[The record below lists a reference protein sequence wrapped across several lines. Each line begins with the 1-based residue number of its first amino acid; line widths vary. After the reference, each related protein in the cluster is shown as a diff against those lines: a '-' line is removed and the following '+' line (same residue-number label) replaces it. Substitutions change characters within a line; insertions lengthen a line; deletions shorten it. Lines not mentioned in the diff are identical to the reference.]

1 MLRFVF
7 IGFLS
12 LIAGIPLLAQS
23 TDEQLA
29 AQFFANRE
37 FDKAADAYERLVSKT
52 PASVYYYENLLQCY
66 LNLTQYSNAE
76 KLVKKQQRRFQGQAF
91 YQVDLG
97 YVYTKQ
103 GLPDKAKNYYENLF
117 KNFSAT
123 EDQTISLAHA
133 FQKRNEWEWAVQTYL
148 RSRKK
153 NGGHPSLFAL
163 PLAQIYATMRQ
174 TGPMVEEYLNALQ
187 DNPTLQDQVQEYLQL
202 YMEQEADY
210 ELLKSAILKR
220 AKNNQGSSVYS
231 ELLIWLYVQKKDF
244 ANALIQAKALDKRN
258 REEGRRI
265 YELANLALSNGKYDD
280 ALNAYQYVFLMGKD
294 KPLFLAA
301 RIGILESRNR
311 KVTQS
316 TAYTADDLVQLEK
329 EYELFLTEE
338 GRSNFTASAM
348 RELARLEIYY
358 LSNSSKGI
366 ALFQELIAMPRLDNR
381 FKAECKL
388 MLGDVHVLEGE
399 VWEAVLLY
407 GQVDKD
413 FLEDPLGQEAKFRN
427 ARLSYYIGEFVWAR
441 AQLDVLKTATSQLI
455 ANDALELSLLIQDNT
470 QDSIEEPLLMFAKAD
485 LYMYQKKNAKALA
498 LLDSINLLFPR
509 HTLDDDIIF
518 KRAQISLQTGNYT
531 ESMQYLQ
538 QLLKEHGSGI
548 LGDNALFML
557 ADITQNKLN
566 DTVAAGKLYEQ
577 FIQQYPGSFFLTEV
591 RKRFRSL
598 RGDVLN
604 E

>member
-7 IGFLS
+7 GFLL
-12 LIAGIPLLAQS
+12 LITSGVPLLAQG

-37 FDKAADAYERLVSKT
+37 FDKAADAYERLVQKT
-52 PASVYYYENLLQCY
+52 PGSVYYYENLLQCY
-66 LNLTQYSNAE
+66 VNLGHFFEAE
-76 KLVKKQQRRFQGQAF
+76 KLVKKQQRRFEGQAF
-91 YQVDLG
+91 YKVDLG
-97 YVYTKQ
+97 YLYTKQ
-103 GLPDKAKNYYENLF
+103 GLPDKARNYYEGLF
-117 KNFSAT
+117 KNFAGT

-148 RSRKK
+148 RARKK
-153 NGGHPSLFAL
+153 NGGHASLFAL
-163 PLAQIYATMRQ
+163 PLAQVYASLRQ

-187 DNPTLQDQVQEYLQL
+187 DNPTIQDQVQEYLQL
-202 YMEQEADY
+202 YMEQDADY

-220 AKNNQGSSVYS
+220 VKNDQGSMVYN
-231 ELLIWLYVQKKDF
+231 ELLIWLYVQRKDF
-244 ANALIQAKALDKRN
+244 TNALVQAKALDKRN
-258 REEGRRI
+258 REEGRRV
-265 YELANLALSNGKYDD
+265 YELANLALSNAKYDD
-280 ALNAYQYVFLMGKD
+280 ALNAYQYILLMGKD
-294 KPLFLAA
+294 RPLYLAA

-316 TAYTADDLVQLEK
+316 TVYTANDLVQLEK

-338 GRSNFTASAM
+338 GKSNFTASAM
-348 RELARLEIYY
+348 RELAKLEIYY
-358 LSNSSKGI
+358 LSNSSRGI

-427 ARLSYYIGEFVWAR
+427 ARLSYYIGEFEWAK

-470 QDSIEEPLLMFAKAD
+470 VDSIEEPLLMFAKAD
-485 LYMYQKKNAKALA
+485 LHIYQKKHAQALVI
-498 LLDSINLLFPR
+498 LDSINLLFPR
-509 HTLDDDIIF
+509 HTLDDDILY
-518 KRAQISLQTGNYT
+518 KRAQISLQKGNYP
-531 ESMQYLQ
+531 ESIEFLQ
-538 QLLKEHGSGI
+538 RLLKEHGSGI

-557 ADITQNKLN
+557 ADITHNRLH
-566 DTVAAGKLYEQ
+566 DAAGAIKLYEQ
-577 FIQQYPGSFFLTEV
+577 FINQYPGSFFLTEV
-591 RKRFRSL
+591 RKRYRNL